1 MWQAVLGKEGPPT
14 VFVGHSMGGAIAT
27 WAANRQV
34 RLRVLPTML
43 PSCICSKE
51 QERMAVT
58 GWHCKGVGPWH
69 VPGMRL
75 LTHPCSIS
83 ASIA

>member
-34 RLRVLPTML
+34 RLRLLPTML

-51 QERMAVT
+51 HERMAVT
-58 GWHCKGVGPWH
+58 GWH
-69 VPGMRL
+69 
-75 LTHPCSIS
+75 
-83 ASIA
+83 